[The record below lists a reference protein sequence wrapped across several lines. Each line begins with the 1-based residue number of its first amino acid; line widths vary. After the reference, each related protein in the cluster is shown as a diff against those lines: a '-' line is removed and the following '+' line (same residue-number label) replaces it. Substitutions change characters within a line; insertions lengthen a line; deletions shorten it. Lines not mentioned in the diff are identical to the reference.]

1 MATKATPTAT
11 KAKAK
16 AKAKAPLTATEKLL
30 SASNRHVSKVHAEGL
45 VTYTEQALPGAGT
58 FAEKHAV
65 LTEATGALLNMLG
78 ESPTLRQAM
87 LDAMVANGVPKSCAI
102 DALASFTYKKH
113 VAVTTGT
120 GKIVGGDKTPARES
134 TKAIPGKL
142 YAPINHVPV
151 FMLRKTW
158 ARLLNVPLVHART
171 RKPMCLTSEIIIAA
185 QKLGKL

>member
-1 MATKATPTAT
+1 MAT
-11 KAKAK
+11 KAKATRAPR
-16 AKAKAPLTATEKLL
+16 AKATPKAPLSATERLL
-30 SASNRHVSKVHAEGL
+30 SASDRHVSKVHAEGL
-45 VTYTEQALPGAGT
+45 VTYTEQAMPGEGT

-65 LTEATGALLNMLG
+65 LTEAIGDLLNMIG
-78 ESPTLRQAM
+78 TSPTLRQTM
-87 LDAMVANGVPKSCAI
+87 LDTMVANGVPKSCAI
-102 DALASFTYKKH
+102 EAIASFTYKKH

-120 GKIVGGDKTPARES
+120 GKIIGGDKSPAREA

-171 RKPMCLTSEIIIAA
+171 KKPMCLTSEIIVAA